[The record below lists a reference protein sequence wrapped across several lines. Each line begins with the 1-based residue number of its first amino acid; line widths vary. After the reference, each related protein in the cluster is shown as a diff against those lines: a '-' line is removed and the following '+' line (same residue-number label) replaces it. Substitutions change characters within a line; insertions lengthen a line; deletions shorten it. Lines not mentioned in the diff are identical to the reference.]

1 VQLSNYATLVID
13 MQNGFCAEDGSFAQ
27 MIRGTEMSIALNR
40 SAIPNCARLI
50 QATREVAA
58 PVIYTRYVYQRD
70 YSDRDI
76 LIRKYPGI
84 TELNAL
90 AKDSWD
96 ADIIPELSPAD
107 SDFVIDKSRYSAFK
121 STRLEALLHGL
132 QVSTLVVCG
141 VTTNICVESTAREAA
156 EKDFDVVI
164 ASDAT
169 GEFTEQ
175 RHRNALDILEYGF
188 ATVASSDE
196 IVRAIVAAGNA

>member
-1 VQLSNYATLVID
+1 MLLSNHATLVID
-13 MQNGFCAEDGSFAQ
+13 MQNAFCAEDGSFAQ
-27 MIRGTEMSIALNR
+27 MVRGTELSIALNR
-40 SAIPNCARLI
+40 AAIPNCARLI
-50 QATREVAA
+50 EATREADA
-58 PVIYTRYVYQRD
+58 PVIYTRYVYQRG

-84 TELNAL
+84 VALNAL

-107 SDFVIDKSRYSAFK
+107 SDFVIDKSRYSAFQ

-132 QVSTLVVCG
+132 RVSTLVVCG

-156 EKDFDVVI
+156 QKDFDVVV

-175 RHRNALDILEYGF
+175 RHRNALEILEYGF

-196 IVRAIVAAGNA
+196 IGGAILAGQNA